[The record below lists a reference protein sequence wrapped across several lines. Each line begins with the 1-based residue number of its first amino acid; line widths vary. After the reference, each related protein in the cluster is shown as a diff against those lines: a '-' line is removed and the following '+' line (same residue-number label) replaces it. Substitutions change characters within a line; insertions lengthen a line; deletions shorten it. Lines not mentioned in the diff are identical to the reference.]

1 MNRRRVTAAAAL
13 LVATVAVAW
22 LAAQEPPPAPTRA
35 SGADVILTNGK
46 VVTVD
51 DRFSIAQAVAIE
63 GDRILRVG
71 SDSEIIRLSSPSTR
85 RIDLR
90 GRTVIPGL
98 IDNHMHLVRTAA
110 TWQREVRLD
119 GVGTRKQALE
129 LLSARVKGTPP
140 GEWIY
145 TLGGWAVDQFA
156 DDSRPLTRDELD
168 RVAPAN
174 PVLLQASYYASYLNS
189 PALEALGITEKSPE
203 WALRDAS
210 GRLTGVIEEAGIRG
224 LAARLPVATGEALEA
239 STRQMIRDL
248 NRFGLTAFGS
258 AGCEP
263 DILPVFRK
271 LSGARALNVRVFCI
285 TGAAAGSPQQV
296 EATLAAVR
304 SMKLFQGDSDI
315 NYVTWGESV
324 YGPLHDPM
332 FIPRSNPQPD
342 QLAQWRRIVTEIA
355 AARLPLHVHANLT
368 DTIDAFLD
376 QIEAVS
382 RQHPIGDLRWT
393 LAHLNQPTAAQLR
406 RMKQLGLAAAVHP
419 WAVINGG
426 INRRVFGDAALDM
439 APLKTIQESG
449 VTWGLGSDG
458 ARANQIL
465 PFTTL
470 WWAVTGKM
478 VGGQKVLR
486 QPISREDALVA
497 HTRRNAWFVFQ
508 EKNLG
513 SLEPG
518 KLADLLVLDRDYL
531 TIPADQIKDI
541 TPVMTMV
548 GGRIAYEAP

>member
-1 MNRRRVTAAAAL
+1 MNRRRVTAAAF
-13 LVATVAVAW
+13 LVATGAIAW
-22 LAAQEPPPAPTRA
+22 LTAQEPPPARP
-35 SGADVILTNGK
+35 SGADIILTNGK

-71 SDSEIIRLSSPSTR
+71 SDSEIVRLSSPSTR

-98 IDNHMHLVRTAA
+98 IDNHMHLVRAA
-110 TWQREVRLD
+110 STWEKEVRWD
-119 GVGTRKQALE
+119 GVGTRKAALE
-129 LLSARVKGTPP
+129 LLRARVKTTPA

-145 TLGGWAVDQFA
+145 NLGGWAVDQFA

-168 RVAPAN
+168 RIAPAH

-189 PALEALGITEKSPE
+189 RALEALSITEKSPE
-203 WALRDAS
+203 WALRDSS
-210 GRLTGVIEEAGIRG
+210 GRPTGVIEEAGIRG
-224 LAARLPVATGEALEA
+224 LVGQLPVATGKALEA
-239 STRQMIRDL
+239 STRLMIHDL
-248 NRFGLTAFGS
+248 NKSGLTAFGS

-271 LSGARALNVRVFCI
+271 LSAERALNVRVFCI

-296 EATLAAVR
+296 DASLAAVR

-332 FIPRSNPQPD
+332 FIPRSSPQPD

-368 DTIDAFLD
+368 DTIGAFLD

-382 RQHPIGDLRWT
+382 REHPIGDLRWT
-393 LAHLNQPTAAQLR
+393 LAHLNQPTAAQLQ
-406 RMKQLGLAAAVHP
+406 RMKRLGVAAAVHP

-449 VTWGLGSDG
+449 VRWGFGSDG

-486 QPISREDALVA
+486 QPIGREDALIA

-513 SLEPG
+513 SLEAG

-531 TIPADQIKDI
+531 TVPADQIKDI
-541 TPVMTMV
+541 APVLTLV
-548 GGRIAYEAP
+548 GGRIAYEAR